1 MEKVGEREDQMTRLR
16 SVSALNT
23 FYHEMQHEVAGL
35 EQQVACKDAVIAE
48 LKARLARHERTREA
62 PSTSLLDS
70 LIKEICE
77 LKHKLKDTEVDAS
90 QRLEHSK
97 RESQGLQQRL
107 RDMEQELEC
116 MRHRPEHQKEREIQ
130 RLHASLAE
138 RDRVQA
144 TRDVLCSSLVE
155 EVDQLRGQLGA
166 TVRVCQELLG
176 RLEKSR
182 TPGAEDNAHAVEVTE
197 FSDVAH
203 LNSLVSKLQRENQ
216 QLRDRVAYVEN
227 LNSKWQKY
235 DQSREQYVKGLCEKL
250 REPSGLAQA
259 QGQATE
265 ALLQEEIGRL
275 NGLLQEKMLQCERM
289 STERDER
296 EPRDQERIQMLE
308 QQVLAYIED
317 FKSERA
323 DRERA
328 QGKILELQDDVE
340 RLQLQI
346 HTQNAREATS
356 ARRLHISLKK
366 PVRKQTDTAETLLR
380 SSPADSSAK
389 RTAGHWPAQDTAEL
403 QCPLCAARYDNKH
416 TAEFLN
422 HCEECAKL

>member
-182 TPGAEDNAHAVEVTE
+182 TPGAEDNAHAVEV
-197 FSDVAH
+197 
-203 LNSLVSKLQRENQ
+203 
-216 QLRDRVAYVEN
+216 EN

-346 HTQNAREATS
+346 HTQASPEATS